1 MIRFIR
7 RLRQDMLSSNRLKKY
22 FLYAIGEILLVVVG
36 ILLALQLNEWNAQR
50 KLNIES
56 VEYKAKIIEDL
67 KLDTTRMA
75 RLIRRS
81 KRIRQGVSDYFS
93 YFDEGNHSIT
103 ALLDSSRRV
112 RYRFFR
118 LNPQDYTLTDM
129 QSSGKTGLLTETERK
144 TLFDLATRKG
154 YLHEILDSRMDE
166 ITQYQFE
173 RNKYLDF
180 DLSEKN
186 FFEVINRP
194 LSASDLTK
202 GLLQQHNVLR
212 EIDQMN
218 EVMINFGSS
227 LYDDSVACIE
237 LLANDE

>member
-81 KRIRQGVSDYFS
+81 KRIRQGVADYFS